1 MMINETVTVG
11 SIDGTPKYVVW
22 KGKNHTIKTIGLHHH
37 YREGSTLY
45 HVFSVATD
53 TLFLR
58 LKLNTDNLLWKL
70 EEIEENA
77 I

>member
-1 MMINETVTVG
+1 MTINEHVSVG
-11 SIDGTPKYVVW
+11 SVDENPKYVIW
-22 KGKNHTIKTIGLHHH
+22 KGRNHTITKIGLHHH

-45 HVFSVATD
+45 HIFSVATD

-58 LKLNTDNLLWKL
+58 LKLNTDDLKWVL
-70 EEIEENA
+70 EEIQENG